1 MDLTQEIRRLED
13 EIRRTPYNK
22 ATEHHIGRLKAKLAK
37 LKEEL
42 ERQRQKKSRGIGFSI
57 KKEGDASVFLIGF
70 PSVGKSTLLNAL
82 TNARSEVADYDFTTA
97 RPVPGMLEYKGARI
111 QIVDVPGLV
120 EGASRGRGRG
130 REVLS
135 FVRNADL
142 IVIVTDVFNID
153 KIDLIKKELYE
164 AGIRLDQKPP
174 DVIIKKR
181 DRGGIKINS
190 TVPLS
195 IGEKTIVE
203 ILKENRIHNAE
214 VIIREDI
221 TIDRLIDAVM
231 GNRVYIPSITVV
243 NKIDL
248 YRPELPDDVIPI
260 SAKEGI
266 NLDLLVERIYQK
278 FDFIRIYLK
287 PPGKK
292 PDFNEPLVMRK
303 GCTVAD
309 VCMKLHREMIKDFR
323 YARVWGRSVR
333 YQGQRV
339 GLDHVLEDGDVLT
352 IYA

>member
-1 MDLTQEIRRLED
+1 
-13 EIRRTPYNK
+13 
-22 ATEHHIGRLKAKLAK
+22 
-37 LKEEL
+37 
-42 ERQRQKKSRGIGFSI
+42 
-57 KKEGDASVFLIGF
+57 
-70 PSVGKSTLLNAL
+70 
-82 TNARSEVADYDFTTA
+82 
-97 RPVPGMLEYKGARI
+97 
-111 QIVDVPGLV
+111 
-120 EGASRGRGRG
+120 
-130 REVLS
+130 
-135 FVRNADL
+135 
-142 IVIVTDVFNID
+142 
-153 KIDLIKKELYE
+153 
-164 AGIRLDQKPP
+164 
-174 DVIIKKR
+174 
-181 DRGGIKINS
+181 
-190 TVPLS
+190 
-195 IGEKTIVE
+195 
-203 ILKENRIHNAE
+203 
-214 VIIREDI
+214 
-221 TIDRLIDAVM
+221 M

-248 YRPELPDDVIPI
+248 YRPELPNDVIPI